1 MDACDEG
8 VSEYDLLRGEESYKS
23 DWAEGRRELVRI
35 RTGFGTIGR
44 MVATAAT
51 TWKRRQ
57 DARAAAASSADSADQ
72 A

>member
-1 MDACDEG
+1 
-8 VSEYDLLRGEESYKS
+8 
-23 DWAEGRRELVRI
+23 
-35 RTGFGTIGR
+35 